1 MPAPMECEILVVGL
15 GVSGGAFAWALK
27 FTNVRSVVV
36 VEKNSAPAMVNSSP
50 MNNAQTS
57 HEGDTETNYGLKKA
71 LAVRKAAMYLRR
83 YVDSKNDRTLSR
95 KTTRMVLASGAKKV
109 AQLEERFREFGP
121 HYPHLSL
128 IGPAEIGNLE
138 PKVMEGRRADVP
150 VAALLSTEGYAI
162 NYQRL
167 TEHFLQDAL
176 AHNPEMKV
184 FFNTGVRSVKRE
196 NGTFVVETNHT
207 TVRAKAVVFEA
218 GAYSLHFAHKLGYG
232 LQYAIL
238 SVAGSFYSGGRLLN
252 GKVYQP
258 QIENIPFA
266 AIHGDA
272 DLLNPED
279 TRFGPTTKP
288 LPLMERHQ
296 VRTSW
301 DWLRMGLL
309 SPRGVRALVKV
320 LWKNKLLGY
329 VLKNWVFDLPLI
341 GKWFFLREVR
351 PIIPT
356 IRHRDLKLRRGAGGI
371 RPQIIDLE
379 SGALIMGDAT
389 IVGDR
394 CIFNTTPSPGASV
407 CLVNAKRDVAAVAG
421 FLGEACRFD
430 AEAFEREVG
439 EGVASH

>member
-1 MPAPMECEILVVGL
+1 MNCDLLLIGL
-15 GVSGGAFAWALK
+15 GVSGGAFAWTLK
-27 FTNVRSVVV
+27 FTNLRSVVIL
-36 VEKNSAPAMVNSSP
+36 EKNSAPAMVNSNP

-71 LAVRKAAMYLRR
+71 LAVRKAALYLRR

-95 KTTRMVLASGAKKV
+95 KTTRMVFASGERKV
-109 AQLEERFREFGP
+109 VQLRERFREFGP

-128 IGPAEIGNLE
+128 IGAEEIAKLE
-138 PKVMEGRRADVP
+138 PKVMEGRRPGVP
-150 VAALLSTEGYAI
+150 VAALVSTEGYAI

-176 AHNPEMKV
+176 AANPDMKV
-184 FFNTGVRSVKRE
+184 LFNTAVNFVRRE
-196 NGTFVVETNHT
+196 GDRFAVETDHGTFHA
-207 TVRAKAVVFEA
+207 RALVFEA
-218 GAYSLHFAHKLGYG
+218 GAYSLHFAHMLGYG
-232 LQYAIL
+232 RQYAIL

-296 VRTSW
+296 VRTAW
-301 DWLRMGLL
+301 DWLRMGLI
-309 SPRGVRALVKV
+309 SPRGARAVLRV
-320 LWKNKLLGY
+320 LWKNRLLGY
-329 VLKNWVFDLPLI
+329 VLKNWVFDLPLV

-356 IRHRDLKLRRGAGGI
+356 IRHRDLRLRRGAGGI
-371 RPQIIDLE
+371 RPQIVDLDKGE
-379 SGALIMGDAT
+379 LIMGDAT
-389 IVGDR
+389 IVGER
-394 CIFNTTPSPGASV
+394 CLFNTTPSPGASV
-407 CLVNAKRDVAAVAG
+407 CLANAKRDAAVVAG
-421 FLGEACRFD
+421 FFGGEFRFD
-430 AEAFEREVG
+430 ADAFERELG
-439 EGVASH
+439 EPPMV